1 MSSEDIRLRLPSDA
15 ADGGAPDERYQR
27 LKEAHDHLEHQHA
40 ALQDSYYLSGAR
52 KKIDIAQIPGFAEIA
67 ARARA
72 EGRAGM
78 HLDRLFTLWQA
89 VQRMPAG
96 HPIVEVG
103 AYLGGSARFISEA
116 CRLRGLEPRFY
127 VCDTFSGHAR
137 TDPTFDLD
145 RHRDKRKFVNTS
157 PELVADYLA
166 PFPNVQLVVGDIME
180 TAPAGPGGRIP
191 LRLRPHRC
199 RRVSAH
205 RLLSALLCAAPG
217 GRCAAGR
224 GRLRLHDLPGRQ
236 EGGGRLRGRAS
247 RVFDAA
253 PALGAGDRVQG
264 RMTAAVPERWWTR
277 LVRPVREQGPTG
289 RPRAEVRAEREAA
302 REQRKAELVARRVEA
317 AAEKQAAQAE
327 RQRQAAG
334 VARQQAEAQAAAAR
348 QARAAFE
355 GYVSVRDRLLAQRGA
370 DDDLSAAEHQTRVDL
385 DYLWRAQPADIAV
398 LRHCGAALTGVRAAT
413 YDEPS
418 PDLGGPIEAR
428 LPRCCAGR
436 PVRRCACRSRSCS
449 AVLASAGTAGW

>member
-27 LKEAHDHLEHQHA
+27 LKEAHDLLEHQHA

-96 HPIVEVG
+96 HPIVEIG

-116 CRLRGLEPRFY
+116 CRLRSLEPRFY

-180 TAPAGPGGRIP
+180 TAPRVLGGESRFGFVHIDVDVYPPTDFCLRFFAPRLAAGALLVVDDYGFTTCPGAKKA
-191 LRLRPHRC
+191 
-199 RRVSAH
+199 VDDFVAAH
-205 RLLSALLCAAPG
+205 PEFSMLHLLSGQAIVF
-217 GRCAAGR
+217 RAG
-224 GRLRLHDLPGRQ
+224 
-236 EGGGRLRGRAS
+236 
-247 RVFDAA
+247 
-253 PALGAGDRVQG
+253 
-264 RMTAAVPERWWTR
+264 
-277 LVRPVREQGPTG
+277 
-289 RPRAEVRAEREAA
+289 
-302 REQRKAELVARRVEA
+302 
-317 AAEKQAAQAE
+317 
-327 RQRQAAG
+327 
-334 VARQQAEAQAAAAR
+334 
-348 QARAAFE
+348 
-355 GYVSVRDRLLAQRGA
+355 
-370 DDDLSAAEHQTRVDL
+370 
-385 DYLWRAQPADIAV
+385 
-398 LRHCGAALTGVRAAT
+398 
-413 YDEPS
+413 
-418 PDLGGPIEAR
+418 
-428 LPRCCAGR
+428 
-436 PVRRCACRSRSCS
+436 
-449 AVLASAGTAGW
+449 